1 MDYKSLIGKTV
12 RLNQV
17 NNNSGFDDS
26 KYNGR
31 TGKVVYVDGMNQ
43 IHFEG
48 CGIAIIP
55 EQDDCEILD

>member
-12 RLNQV
+12 RLNHA
-17 NNNSGFDDS
+17 NNSDGYDDS
-26 KYNGR
+26 RFNGK
-31 TGKVVYVDGMNQ
+31 TGKVVYVDSMNQ

-55 EQDDCEILD
+55 ERDNWEILD